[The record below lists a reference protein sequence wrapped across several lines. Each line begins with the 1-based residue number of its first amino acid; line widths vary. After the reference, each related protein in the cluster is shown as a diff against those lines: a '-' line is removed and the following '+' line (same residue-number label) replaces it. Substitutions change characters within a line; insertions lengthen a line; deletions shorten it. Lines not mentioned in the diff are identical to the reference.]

1 MDGNLDKQF
10 KADLDYLKDRAK
22 KFKLYRNIIMG
33 VAVVGCVLA
42 VFYLLR

>member
-1 MDGNLDKQF
+1 MNDLDKRF

-22 KFKLYRNIIMG
+22 KFKLYRNVIAG

-42 VFYLLR
+42 IFCLLG